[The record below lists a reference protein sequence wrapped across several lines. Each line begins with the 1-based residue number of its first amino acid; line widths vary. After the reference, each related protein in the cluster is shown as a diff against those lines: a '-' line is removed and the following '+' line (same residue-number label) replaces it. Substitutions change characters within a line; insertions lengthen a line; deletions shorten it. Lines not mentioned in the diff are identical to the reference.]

1 MICSDRLNF
10 KVICL
15 MKFFKIIP
23 ISLLVIGTLSQ
34 GQFLYAENKRAES
47 YKVLNNENDKLSI
60 KNVQLF
66 LDEGDRLINV
76 GKFEKAKNSYD
87 KGRNLA
93 KQLSGFY
100 RDLNGAFRGLDAR
113 IPREMDDKGRK
124 SLKAWAD
131 ANGRLAALYKRKNQ
145 PEVAVPLLVEI
156 IKLMS
161 PSSAEGKAAYSD
173 LRELGFVD
181 TSYQGF

>member
-1 MICSDRLNF
+1 
-10 KVICL
+10 
-15 MKFFKIIP
+15 MKFFRLIP
-23 ISLLVIGTLSQ
+23 ISLLIFGTLSQ
-34 GQFLYAENKRAES
+34 SHFSFAESRSAES
-47 YKVLNNENDKLSI
+47 YKVLNDENDKLSV

-66 LDEGDRLINV
+66 IEEGDRLIDL
-76 GKFEKAKNSYD
+76 GKFEKAKDSYD

-113 IPREMDDKGRK
+113 IPREMEDKGRK

-161 PSSAEGKAAYSD
+161 PSSPEGKAAFRD
-173 LRELGFVD
+173 LRELGFVK
-181 TSYQGF
+181 TSYQGY

>member
-1 MICSDRLNF
+1 
-10 KVICL
+10 

-23 ISLLVIGTLSQ
+23 ISFLIIGTLSQ
-34 GQFLYAENKRAES
+34 SQFLFAQDKRSES
-47 YKVLNNENDKLSI
+47 YKVLSNENNNLSI
-60 KNVQLF
+60 KNVQSF
-66 LDEGDRLINV
+66 LNEGDLFINQ
-76 GKFEKAKNSYD
+76 GKFEKAKEYYD

-113 IPREMDDKGRK
+113 IPIEMESKGRR
-124 SLKAWAD
+124 SLKAWAE

-145 PEVAVPLLVEI
+145 PEVAVPLLVET

-161 PSSAEGKAAYSD
+161 PSSPEGKAAFQD
-173 LRELGFVD
+173 LRELGFID
-181 TSYQGF
+181 TSYQDL